1 MSRKECAP
9 FARDFLSPW
18 RYGDLGTADRGDSAV
33 VDGDGLSLGNGLTVE
48 HTDVANDVRGIG
60 GLRWKKQCF
69 GNEQKDDQ
77 YAYGHTR

>member
-1 MSRKECAP
+1 
-9 FARDFLSPW
+9 
-18 RYGDLGTADRGDSAV
+18 V
-33 VDGDGLSLGNGLTVE
+33 VDGDGLSLGNRLTVE